1 MRLLSSQTAF
11 HHHTDFHHHEN
22 QTSQNIDEKSKLLY
36 LPAHTMVKVIQSSIP
51 LPWLGVSLKTQQI
64 SEVGGLG
71 PPT

>member
-1 MRLLSSQTAF
+1 MRLLSRQTAF
-11 HHHTDFHHHEN
+11 HHHTDFHHHET

-51 LPWLGVSLKTQQI
+51 LPWVGVSLKTQQI
-64 SEVGGLG
+64 SEVDGLG